1 LPVPDSNSDKIP
13 QETYNYVFYSVSAAV
28 IGENPRFLVF
38 KFESPLSAPEQK
50 GEVTEWVDGSLC
62 SYSYP

>member
-1 LPVPDSNSDKIP
+1 LAVLDSNSDKIP

-28 IGENPRFLVF
+28 IGENPRFLIF

-50 GEVTEWVDGSLC
+50 AKGEVTE
-62 SYSYP
+62 